1 VGARVVS
8 LLLALLPAAALA
20 AGVVRI
26 DADPAVET
34 GRITLGQIAE
44 LDALDPDVERQLAS
58 LELGD
63 AAAPGR
69 HRVLSGA
76 TLRERIA
83 ELAPHAALDVP
94 AEVRVHSA
102 YREITPEFVQA
113 RVEEGV
119 RHLMPWPAEA
129 VRFSDW
135 RLPPAFAVP
144 AHAGRFLV
152 HFQPDERYV
161 GNVTARIEAIDPA
174 DPDGARISRAASV
187 VVDVRMAVPVTAR
200 ALRRGD
206 VLMDDAVRMEERDL
220 SGLPRDAVLQLD
232 RVIGRTVARSLQPGM
247 PLVGGYFEAERVV
260 RRGDLLDVTAEVEGL
275 ELRVEVRALEDGSA
289 GDAIRAENPTTR
301 RRFVVQVVGPGKAR
315 LRSTADV
322 GAQ

>member
-1 VGARVVS
+1 
-8 LLLALLPAAALA
+8 
-20 AGVVRI
+20 
-26 DADPAVET
+26 
-34 GRITLGQIAE
+34 
-44 LDALDPDVERQLAS
+44 
-58 LELGD
+58 
-63 AAAPGR
+63 
-69 HRVLSGA
+69 
-76 TLRERIA
+76 
-83 ELAPHAALDVP
+83 
-94 AEVRVHSA
+94 
-102 YREITPEFVQA
+102 
-113 RVEEGV
+113 
-119 RHLMPWPAEA
+119 

-161 GNVTARIEAIDPA
+161 GNVPARNEAIDPG

-187 VVDVRMAVPVTAR
+187 TVDVRMAVPVTAR
-200 ALRRGD
+200 ALRRGAG
-206 VLMDDAVRMEERDL
+206 LLDDAVPLAERDL

-232 RVIGRTVARSLQPGM
+232 RVIGRTVARTLQPGM
-247 PLVGGYFEAERVV
+247 PLVGDYFEAERVV

-275 ELRVEVRALEDGSA
+275 ELRVEVRALEDGTA
-289 GDAIRAENPTTR
+289 GEAIRAENPTTR